1 MALAA
6 FSLTMDPLGQVQMG
20 FAVVAHWIDRGVGV
34 DPVKRARA
42 LIPSLCVI
50 ITPCER
56 FR

>member
-6 FSLTMDPLGQVQMG
+6 FSLTMDPLGRLQMG
-20 FAVVAHWIDRGVGV
+20 LAVVAHWIDRGVGV

-50 ITPCER
+50 ITPGER
-56 FR
+56 SR